1 MASPLAPFRCQP
13 VYLEKP
19 WGSGAGLR
27 RMGVP
32 APAQTGEVWLVSD
45 VEGTPTLVRDG
56 PFAGRTLREVVAAD
70 PEGMLGP
77 EAARAAGGED
87 TPRFPLLVKLLEV
100 AGRLSVQVHPD
111 GPTAAALGRGPRGK
125 SEAWYVLE
133 VGPAGEVGFGLAA
146 PLTPEE
152 LLAAARQGNL
162 AERLRRFRPAPGD
175 GLEILPGTFHF
186 AHDLLFLEVQETC
199 DVTFRVWD
207 WGSERAL
214 HLPEAAECLRRIP
227 RPPPGPPARAAR
239 GELEVAPGSPFRFR
253 VLDLGPG
260 ERLRLHGALP
270 RVLVGLGGELALT
283 AVGQAALPLAVGEAA
298 VVPAATVA
306 LEVACQAAARVAVA
320 WPHAPQAEPG
330 PRLDLERL
338 TLP

>member
-70 PEGMLGP
+70 PEGVLGA
-77 EAARAAGGED
+77 EAARALSGD

-125 SEAWYVLE
+125 SEAWLVLR
-133 VGPAGEVGFGLAA
+133 VGPAGEVGLGLAA
-146 PLTPEE
+146 PLTPDE
-152 LLAAARQGNL
+152 LLAAAREGSL

-186 AHDLLFLEVQETC
+186 ARDLLFLEVQETC

-227 RPPPGPPARAAR
+227 RPPPGPPGRAAR
-239 GELEVAPGSPFRFR
+239 GELEVAPESPFRFR

-260 ERLRLHGALP
+260 EGLRLRGALP
-270 RVLVGLGGELALT
+270 RVVIGLAGDLTLETPGQPGLAL
-283 AVGQAALPLAVGEAA
+283 AAGEAA
-298 VVPAATVA
+298 VVPAATGAPLVVSRA
-306 LEVACQAAARVAVA
+306 VSQVAVA
-320 WPHAPQAEPG
+320 WPHPPQTEAG

-338 TLP
+338 TVP